1 MIDSLY
7 IGASGMHAQQMTIDA
22 VANNLANVNT
32 AGFKKNRIDFEDLL
46 YRNVIRA
53 AGVTPGTAGDTHRLG
68 AGTAIAGSG
77 KVFTLGDMKKTDMP
91 YDLAIRGAGF
101 FQVELPDGLVG
112 YTRNGAFTVGSDG
125 MLATADGYR
134 LTPAIEVPSD
144 ATGVLVEND
153 GRVLAMIPGE
163 NRPIEIGQI
172 ELANFMNPGGLNP
185 VGENVYLSTG
195 RSGEAM
201 TGAPAQLGFGGI
213 AQGFL
218 ESSNVKLVEEM
229 ISLVMAQRAYE
240 LNAKV
245 VQASD
250 ELLSI
255 SNNLRR

>member
-46 YRNVIRA
+46 YRSVIKTGA
-53 AGVTPGTAGDTHRLG
+53 VPGVDTDVHRLG
-68 AGTAIAGSG
+68 AGTTIAGSG

-101 FQVELPDGLVG
+101 FQVELPDGVIG

-153 GRVLAMIPGE
+153 GRVLAVIPGE
-163 NRPIEIGQI
+163 NRSIEIGQI

>member
-1 MIDSLY
+1 MLDSLY

-46 YRNVIRA
+46 YRSVIKT
-53 AGVTPGTAGDTHRLG
+53 AGVAPGTDADAHRLG

-101 FQVELPDGLVG
+101 FQVELPDGMVG

-125 MLATADGYR
+125 MLTTADGYR
-134 LTPAIEVPSD
+134 LMPAIEVPSD
-144 ATGVLVEND
+144 ATGVLVEGD
-153 GRVLAMIPGE
+153 GRVLAVIPGE
-163 NRPIEIGQI
+163 NKPIEIGQL

-185 VGENVYLSTG
+185 VGENVYLSTS

-201 TGAPAQLGFGGI
+201 TGAPAQLGFGAV